1 MAPFILKI
9 FKMAISVDTVY
20 KTVLLILNKEQRGY
34 MTPDEFNRIGTQV
47 QRELFEKCFEDLNQ
61 QVRVPQTDMD
71 YADRVAATDEKI
83 AEFKTESDQSVAEKA
98 IGVTTSPNTFT
109 VPSELYKLGSVT
121 YEPNIHVYPEMQRL
135 GRSEFYNI
143 RKAPLV
149 APTKDFPVYLYE
161 DNKCIIYPSDIISAN
176 DIKMQYVKKPNDVRW
191 GYYSGK
197 LGQYVFDTN
206 KYVASGFPVTKNFVV
221 ENYLFESLQTNF
233 TASGSSATYL
243 SLDQDDA
250 RITYLSEDGGAG
262 TGSGLV
268 FNLEL
273 SADGIISEL
282 TVVSP
287 GKNYLIGDV
296 FNFSDTLQT
305 VPGGVDAQLIVTDS
319 SLYSGTTFGHTDF
332 GLQTSEQTELVLNIL
347 LYAGIVIRDPQII
360 QIAQSELQ
368 QDKQNEKS

>member
-1 MAPFILKI
+1 VAPFILKI

-34 MTPDEFNRIGTQV
+34 MTPDEFNKIGTQV

-61 QVRVPQTDMD
+61 QVRIPQTDMD

-83 AEFKTESDQSVAEKA
+83 AEFKTESDQSIAEKA

-161 DNKCIIYPSDIISAN
+161 DNKCIIYPSDIVSAN
-176 DIKMQYVKKPNDVRW
+176 DIKMQYVKKPTDIRW
-191 GYYSGK
+191 GYYSGT
-197 LGQYVFDTN
+197 LGQYVFDVNEYIATGLP
-206 KYVASGFPVTKNFVV
+206 VIEGFSNG
-221 ENYLFESLQTNF
+221 YLFESLTTDF
-233 TASGSSATYL
+233 VASGGIAVYTG
-243 SLDQDDA
+243 LDQNDA
-250 RITYLSEDGGAG
+250 RVTYANSLGGTG
-262 TGSGLV
+262 TGSGMV
-268 FNLEL
+268 FTLEL
-273 SADGIISEL
+273 NTDGSILSL
-282 TVVSP
+282 NVTSP
-287 GKNYLIGDV
+287 GKGYLVGDTITL
-296 FNFSDTLQT
+296 SDTFQT
-305 VPGGVDAQLIVTDS
+305 VAGGTNAVISIGES

-332 GLQTSEQTELVLNIL
+332 GLQTSEQTELVLNVL

-360 QIAQSELQ
+360 QVAQSELQ

>member
-1 MAPFILKI
+1 
-9 FKMAISVDTVY
+9 
-20 KTVLLILNKEQRGY
+20 
-34 MTPDEFNRIGTQV
+34 
-47 QRELFEKCFEDLNQ
+47 
-61 QVRVPQTDMD
+61 
-71 YADRVAATDEKI
+71 
-83 AEFKTESDQSVAEKA
+83 
-98 IGVTTSPNTFT
+98 
-109 VPSELYKLGSVT
+109 
-121 YEPNIHVYPEMQRL
+121 MQRL

-197 LGQYVFDTN
+197 LGQYVFDAN

-221 ENYLFESLQTNF
+221 ENYLFESLQNNF
-233 TASGSSATYL
+233 TASGSSATYS

-305 VPGGVDAQLIVTDS
+305 VPGGVDAQLVVADS

-332 GLQTSEQTELVLNIL
+332 DLQTSEQTELVLNIL

>member
-1 MAPFILKI
+1 
-9 FKMAISVDTVY
+9 MAISVDTVY

-34 MTPDEFNRIGTQV
+34 MTPDEFNKIGTQV

-61 QVRVPQTDMD
+61 QVRIPQTDMD

-83 AEFKTESDQSVAEKA
+83 AEFKTESDQSIAEKA

-161 DNKCIIYPSDIISAN
+161 DNKCIIYPSDIVSAN
-176 DIKMQYVKKPNDVRW
+176 DIKMQYVKKPTDIRW
-191 GYYSGK
+191 GYYSGT
-197 LGQYVFDTN
+197 LGQYVFDVNEYIATGLP
-206 KYVASGFPVTKNFVV
+206 VIEGFSNG
-221 ENYLFESLQTNF
+221 YLFESLTTDF
-233 TASGSSATYL
+233 VASGGIAVYTG
-243 SLDQDDA
+243 LDQNDA
-250 RITYLSEDGGAG
+250 RVTYANSFGGTG
-262 TGSGLV
+262 TGSGMV
-268 FNLEL
+268 FTLEL
-273 SADGIISEL
+273 NTDGSILSL
-282 TVVSP
+282 NVTSP
-287 GKNYLIGDV
+287 GKGYLVGDTITL
-296 FNFSDTLQT
+296 SDTFQT
-305 VPGGVDAQLIVTDS
+305 VAGGTNAVISIGES

-332 GLQTSEQTELVLNIL
+332 GLQTSEQTELVLNVL

-360 QIAQSELQ
+360 QVAQSELQ